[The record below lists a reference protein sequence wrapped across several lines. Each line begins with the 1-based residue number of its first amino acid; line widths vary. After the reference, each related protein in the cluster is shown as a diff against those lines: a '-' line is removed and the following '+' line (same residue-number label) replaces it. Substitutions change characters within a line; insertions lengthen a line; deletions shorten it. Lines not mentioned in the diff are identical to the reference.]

1 MSEACDE
8 DEPSCSSGLLSRK
21 AVKFAQRIEPE
32 GRAVRMREGG
42 GGRRHKN
49 GPHNSWW
56 EEKVVA
62 SDIEEGKAKTI
73 GDGEGNVHGG
83 VVEASFKK
91 KRDISKR
98 LFFVITCNQ

>member
-1 MSEACDE
+1 
-8 DEPSCSSGLLSRK
+8 
-21 AVKFAQRIEPE
+21 
-32 GRAVRMREGG
+32 
-42 GGRRHKN
+42 
-49 GPHNSWW
+49 
-56 EEKVVA
+56 VA

>member
-1 MSEACDE
+1 
-8 DEPSCSSGLLSRK
+8 
-21 AVKFAQRIEPE
+21 
-32 GRAVRMREGG
+32 MREGG